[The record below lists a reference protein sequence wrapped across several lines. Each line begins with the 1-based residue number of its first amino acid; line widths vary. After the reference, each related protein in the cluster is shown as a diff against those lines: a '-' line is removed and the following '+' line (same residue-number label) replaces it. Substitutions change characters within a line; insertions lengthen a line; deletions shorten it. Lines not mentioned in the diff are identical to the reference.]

1 MQPRYSVSVLVPAYN
16 EQDTIVLVLQRL
28 LALDLNILEIIV
40 VDDGSTDATAE
51 RVRRT
56 AGDDPRMILVQCAQ
70 NRGKTAAIAQ
80 AIQLAT
86 SDILVIQDAD
96 LEYDPSDLPALIAP
110 IQAELADVVYGSRFL
125 QAGINGT
132 LTSYHYLA
140 NRALTC
146 LSNLLTWRRLTD
158 IETCYK
164 AFRAEVIKPLM
175 LTSQGFG
182 LEVEITAMIC
192 QTHARTIEI
201 PISYH
206 SRSYAEGKKIL
217 LKDGIS
223 AIGYI
228 FYYNLVAR
236 WHSSR
241 RRYVASVNR
250 ELQVQRDRTVKVPQP

>member
-1 MQPRYSVSVLVPAYN
+1 MSVLVPAYN
-16 EQDTIVLVLQRL
+16 EQETIGHVLQRL
-28 LALDLNILEIIV
+28 LALDLQILEVIV

-51 RVRRT
+51 QVRRA
-56 AGDDPRMILVQCAQ
+56 AGDDLRVILVQLTQ
-70 NRGKTAAIAQ
+70 NGGKTAAIAH

-110 IQAELADVVYGSRFL
+110 IQSESADVVYGSRFL
-125 QAGINGT
+125 HSGVNGT

-164 AFRAEVIKPLM
+164 AFRAAVIKPLE
-175 LTSQGFG
+175 LTSHGFG

-192 QTHARTIEI
+192 QTNARTVEI
-201 PISYH
+201 PIAYRG
-206 SRSYAEGKKIL
+206 RSYAEGKKIL
-217 LKDGIS
+217 LQDGIS

-228 FYYNLVAR
+228 FYYNLIAR
-236 WHSSR
+236 WHASR
-241 RRYVASVNR
+241 RQYVANVNR
-250 ELQVQRDRTVKVPQP
+250 ELQIQRSRVGNIP